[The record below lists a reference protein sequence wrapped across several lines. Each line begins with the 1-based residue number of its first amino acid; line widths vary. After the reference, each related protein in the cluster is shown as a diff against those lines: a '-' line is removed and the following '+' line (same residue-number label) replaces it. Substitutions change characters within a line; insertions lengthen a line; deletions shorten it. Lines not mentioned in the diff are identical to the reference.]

1 MQIREINVM
10 TGVETS
16 RDMTPEEIAALPG
29 PQPAS
34 VPDLSFAQ
42 LMIGLVSEGWI
53 TTAEGEA
60 WLTGTLPA
68 PVLALIA
75 TLPVAQQF
83 AAKAR
88 AIRPTVVERADP
100 LVVMLG
106 KAQGKKAEDMDNFFR
121 KYAAT

>member
-1 MQIREINVM
+1 M
-10 TGVETS
+10 TIAILDVTTGQVTTLEEAAPVFS
-16 RDMTPEEIAALPG
+16 RPEPV
-29 PQPAS
+29 PAS
-34 VPDLSFAQ
+34 ISFAQ

-68 PVLALIA
+68 PVLTLIG
-75 TLPVAQQF
+75 TLPEEQQF

-88 AIRPTVVERADP
+88 AIRPALIERADP

-106 KAQGKKAEDMDNFFR
+106 KAQGKKVEDMDNFFR